1 MNTLKE
7 ETIQDLVDDIIGIAN
22 KKLYPFNSDDADRL
36 SMIEEI
42 ALKLDRMI

>member
-1 MNTLKE
+1 MNK

-36 SMIEEI
+36 EMIMERAEE
-42 ALKLDRMI
+42 LDKLIN